1 MLAGLS
7 VTVLLCGQFEQVY
20 VLEEKKTLVLLCLV
34 FFSLRISAC
43 FLLLMVQSLKFL
55 VISMNGIDST
65 KSLQFMKSVIAC
77 L

>member
-20 VLEEKKTLVLLCLV
+20 EFEEKKNPGFALL
-34 FFSLRISAC
+34 R
-43 FLLLMVQSLKFL
+43 LKFL

-65 KSLQFMKSVIAC
+65 KSLQFMKSLIAC